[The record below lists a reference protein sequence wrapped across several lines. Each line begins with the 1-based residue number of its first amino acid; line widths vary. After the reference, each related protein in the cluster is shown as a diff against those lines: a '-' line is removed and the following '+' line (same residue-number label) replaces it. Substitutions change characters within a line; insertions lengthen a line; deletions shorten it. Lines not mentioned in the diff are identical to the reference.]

1 MSFERIL
8 FVTVGGSH
16 RPIVHAI
23 DDLQP
28 DFVCFI
34 CTDRDPASGQK
45 GSRQQIE
52 GAGNVIAE
60 AHGGPL
66 TLPNIPTQCGLK
78 PEQYEV
84 LLVEADNL
92 DDISDKARTRITTLS
107 EQHPGAS
114 LYADYTGGTKSMT
127 AGLVLAAVDDP
138 RVELTLV
145 TGTRNTLISV
155 HDGSEALAPAEIDR
169 IRLDRR
175 MEPHLQAW
183 HHHGYGEAAA
193 GLQRIPTP
201 RNSELRTRL
210 LTARDLSRAFDAWD
224 RFDHAGA
231 LQILQPYQ
239 ARLGAHFGQGL
250 TFLRLLADNAETNPR
265 TEPARLLDLWLNAE
279 RRAARHRYDDAV
291 ARTYRLL
298 EWTAQWILR
307 RQAGIDTSNLQP
319 EEIPSGFDIPPGRHG
334 KRQAG
339 LFLAWQ
345 LVLELGHGE
354 PVHFMKAEE
363 TSLRG
368 HLDARNVSIL
378 AHGYMPV
385 RAEDWVPIQKWFSER
400 FIPMLQAEVDTVGR
414 PVLPR
419 QLPTCLEDTIQAL
432 KNEPVPRES
441 A

>member
-16 RPIVHAI
+16 RPIVRAI

-60 AHGGPL
+60 TLDGPL
-66 TLPNIPTQCGLK
+66 TLPNIPAQCGLK

-175 MEPHLQAW
+175 MDPHLQAW
-183 HHHGYGEAAA
+183 QHHGYGEAAA
-193 GLQRIPTP
+193 GLQHIPTP
-201 RNSELRTRL
+201 RNSELRIRL
-210 LTARDLSRAFDAWD
+210 LTGREFSRAFDAWD

-231 LQILQPYQ
+231 LQILEPYQ
-239 ARLGAHFGQGL
+239 ARLGACFGQGL

-265 TEPARLLDLWLNAE
+265 TEPALLLDLWLNAE
-279 RRAARHRYDDAV
+279 RRATRQRYDDAV
-291 ARTYRLL
+291 ARAYRLI

-307 RQAGIDTSNLQP
+307 HRAGIDTSDIQLEQLP
-319 EEIPSGFDIPPGRHG
+319 EGFDIPPGRNG

-339 LFLAWQ
+339 LFQAWQ
-345 LVLELGHGE
+345 LTGELVEGAPAEFIRAEEPTLRGHIDVRNASILGHGYTPVGQKDWE
-354 PVHFMKAEE
+354 PIHQWC
-363 TSLRG
+363 
-368 HLDARNVSIL
+368 N
-378 AHGYMPV
+378 
-385 RAEDWVPIQKWFSER
+385 ER
-400 FIPMLQAEVDTVGR
+400 FIPMLQAEADGGGR
-414 PVLPR
+414 PILPC
-419 QLPTCLEDTIQAL
+419 QLPTSLQDTVTDL
-432 KNEPVPRES
+432 KEKSARREHT
-441 A
+441 

>member
-16 RPIVHAI
+16 RPIVRAI

-34 CTDRDPASGQK
+34 CTGRDPASGQK

-60 AHGGPL
+60 TRDGPL
-66 TLPNIPTQCGLK
+66 TLPNIPAQCGLE
-78 PEQYEV
+78 PEQFET
-84 LLVEADNL
+84 LLVESDNL
-92 DDISDKARTRITTLS
+92 DDIFHKIRTRITALG
-107 EQHPGAS
+107 EEHPRAS
-114 LYADYTGGTKSMT
+114 LHADYTGGTKSMT
-127 AGLVLAAVDDP
+127 AGLVLAGVDDP

-169 IRLDRR
+169 VRLDRR
-175 MEPHLQAW
+175 MDPHLQAW
-183 HHHGYGEAAA
+183 QHHGYGEAAA
-193 GLQRIPTP
+193 GLKGIPTP

-224 RFDHAGA
+224 RFDQAGA
-231 LQILQPYQ
+231 LNILQPYQ
-239 ARLGAHFGQGL
+239 ARLGACFGQGL
-250 TFLRLLADNAETNPR
+250 TFLGILADSPETNPR
-265 TEPARLLDLWLNAE
+265 TEPARLLDLWLNAQ

-298 EWTAQWILR
+298 EWSAQWILR
-307 RQAGIDTSNLQP
+307 HRAGIDTSDIQP
-319 EEIPSGFDIPPGRHG
+319 EQIPEGFDIPPGRNG

-339 LFLAWQ
+339 LFQAWQ
-345 LVLELGHGE
+345 LTGELVEGAPAEFIRTEE
-354 PVHFMKAEE
+354 P
-363 TSLRG
+363 TLRG
-368 HLDARNVSIL
+368 HLDVRNASIL
-378 AHGYMPV
+378 GHGYTPV
-385 RAEDWVPIQKWFSER
+385 GRKDWEAIHQWCSDR
-400 FIPMLQAEVDTVGR
+400 FIPMLQAEADAVER

-419 QLPTCLEDTIQAL
+419 QLPTRLADTITA
-432 KNEPVPRES
+432 PRTATGEQG
-441 A
+441 